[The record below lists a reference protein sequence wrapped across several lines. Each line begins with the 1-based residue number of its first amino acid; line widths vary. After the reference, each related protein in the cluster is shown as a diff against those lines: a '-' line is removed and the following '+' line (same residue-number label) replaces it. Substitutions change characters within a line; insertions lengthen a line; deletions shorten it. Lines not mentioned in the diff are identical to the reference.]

1 MSRHHDGSNQLKSLP
16 AQLRESIL
24 AAHDKK
30 ASEVLV
36 LDLRN
41 CAAFTDFF
49 LICSGQHSRQ
59 VKAIADNITD
69 RLRHSG
75 VKPAVVEGTE
85 RAEWILIDFFDFV
98 VHVFTPE
105 TRSFYALEGLW
116 GSAQRVEVDANPA

>member
-1 MSRHHDGSNQLKSLP
+1 MSSYHDGRDRLKSLP
-16 AQLRESIL
+16 SQLRESIL

-36 LDLRN
+36 LDLRD

-59 VKAIADNITD
+59 VTAIADTIMD
-69 RLRHSG
+69 RLGHSG
-75 VKPAVVEGTE
+75 VKPAVVEGRE
-85 RAEWILIDFFDFV
+85 RADWILLDFFDFV

-105 TRSFYALEGLW
+105 TRSFYALERLW
-116 GSAQRVEVDANPA
+116 GSAERLEVDANPA